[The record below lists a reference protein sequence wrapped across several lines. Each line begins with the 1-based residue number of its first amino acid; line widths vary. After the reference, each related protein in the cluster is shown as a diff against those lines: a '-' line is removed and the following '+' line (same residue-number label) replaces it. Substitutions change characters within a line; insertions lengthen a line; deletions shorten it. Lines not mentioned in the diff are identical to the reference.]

1 MLTKKKIIAIFTA
14 NYFFEELIK
23 LLEEDGL
30 AIERKKNPNQLT
42 FPIFNQILLIDIDT
56 RKRYLE
62 IKKLL
67 KNKIKNCN
75 IFFHNR
81 TNLDIEF
88 DGLTELEKPLLFRD
102 FRRQIDKISKSKKN
116 LKFTKIGEF
125 DLYHQTFE
133 LINNFSNKK
142 IRLTELESKFLKF
155 LAEKK
160 HGLTKSELLAKVWG
174 HNTILDTHT
183 LESLI
188 YRVRK
193 KIERNPT
200 KPQILVYKD
209 KKYYVQ

>member
-23 LLEEDGL
+23 LLKEEGL
-30 AIERKKNPNQLT
+30 EIERKKNPNQLT
-42 FPIFNQILLIDIDT
+42 FPISNQILLVDIDSK
-56 RKRYLE
+56 KRFLE

-67 KNKIKNCN
+67 NNRMKNCN
-75 IFFHNR
+75 VFFQNN
-81 TNLDIEF
+81 TTLDIEF
-88 DGLTELEKPLLFRD
+88 DGLTELQTPLVFRD
-102 FRRQIDKISKSKKN
+102 FQKQIDKISKSKKN
-116 LKFTKIGEF
+116 LKFIKIGEF

-133 LINNFSNKK
+133 LINNLKNKK
-142 IRLTELESKFLKF
+142 IRLTELESRFLKF
-155 LAEKK
+155 LAENKY
-160 HGLTKSELLAKVWG
+160 GLTKSELLAKVWG

-193 KIERNPT
+193 KIEKNPN
-200 KPQILVYKD
+200 KPQIVVFKD